1 MENESNY
8 IRLKKPRLL
17 RIKHNE
23 IEKRMIAP
31 NLEYEY
37 EKENEKLKKK

>member
-23 IEKRMIAP
+23 IEKRMIGP

-37 EKENEKLKKK
+37 EKENAN